1 MYLKDK
7 NLFKEKVLD
16 GKISFYWV
24 AGFLSTIIHRHSSWL
39 ALIFEEKR
47 CEWCTYVRCACE

>member
-24 AGFLSTIIHRHSSWL
+24 VGFLGVCVYWNIVL
-39 ALIFEEKR
+39 AAF
-47 CEWCTYVRCACE
+47 